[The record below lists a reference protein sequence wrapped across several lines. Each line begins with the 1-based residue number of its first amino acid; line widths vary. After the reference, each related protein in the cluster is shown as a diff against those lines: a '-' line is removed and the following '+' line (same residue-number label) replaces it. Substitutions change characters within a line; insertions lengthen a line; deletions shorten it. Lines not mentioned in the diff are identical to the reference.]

1 MINVTSQTK
10 ESWKSE
16 TAFHT
21 VNIVIGGVTYTNDD
35 VLSESLE
42 ISEILESNEYLQFTG
57 CSSSKASFTLLGAS
71 GNLKGQSVTITI
83 KSGTTETITLFHGY
97 VDEQETKDYTTGA
110 VSFVCYDPLYTIGQ
124 TDVATWYKNLSFPLT
139 LGSFRASLFTYL
151 GLTAVATT
159 LVNDSIQIDRQ
170 YIPVNLAAIDVIK
183 AICQINA
190 VYGII
195 NRSGQFE
202 FRTLPTITST
212 TYEAI
217 DYYKSIDYQRFN
229 VQSIEKVIV
238 RQNEN
243 EVGAA
248 YGSDGNTYVVQGNMF
263 TYNLD
268 DVVLLAIAQN
278 IYSNVHGKVY
288 VPYSATTYGMPW
300 VEVGDIITYPVYDP
314 STGTSTNMDFYVLSR
329 SLKGVQALFDST
341 EAEGQ
346 EYQTVFISN
355 LTTQIDTIKADMR
368 EMQRAI
374 DNAVIKHYQAHNAS
388 QVSVSSNFVK
398 ILDFTPFEHFATDT
412 TDFVF
417 EGSVIMTAVSTET
430 EANNEYTITPAKAQI
445 KYVLNG
451 SDVSYQPI
459 EVYEDGIYTQAL
471 NYQFAG
477 LVKNTRTNLEVYIK
491 AVSGS
496 FSIDANNA
504 IGYLWAQ
511 NLDKI
516 EIVRIYVNQL
526 PTKVNYMQGQSLDL
540 TDVEIYAE
548 TNNGETI
555 DITNDCTFAPADGS
569 TLSTVGSQDIIVTYG
584 DFQTSFAV
592 TVIALDF
599 LRYVIYAEGQSAYV
613 ITGLNIAN
621 IEADDLHDLPIPNT
635 YNGKEVILSTLMV

>member
-1 MINVTSQTK
+1 MINVTEQTK
-10 ESWKSE
+10 TSYEQLKPNTLTITIGASTFTNANISQES
-16 TAFHT
+16 F
-21 VNIVIGGVTYTNDD
+21 
-35 VLSESLE
+35 SLE
-42 ISEILESNEYLQFTG
+42 ENLEPNEYLQFTG
-57 CSSSKASFTLLGAS
+57 CNCSKAAFTLLGVS
-71 GNLKGQSVTITI
+71 GNFKGQSVTITI

-202 FRTLPTITST
+202 FRVLPTITST
-212 TYEAI
+212 TYEAV

-278 IYSNVHGKVY
+278 IYPNVHGKVY

-374 DNAVIKHYQAHNAS
+374 DNTVIKHYQAHNAS
-388 QVSVSSNFVK
+388 QVNVSNSFVK

-417 EGSVIMTAVSTET
+417 EGSVIMTATTYEA
-430 EANNEYTITPAKAQI
+430 EANNEYYITPAKAQI

-451 SDVSYQPI
+451 TDVSYQPI
-459 EVYEDGIYTQAL
+459 EVYEDGLYTQAL

-496 FSIDANNA
+496 FTIDANNA

-511 NLDKI
+511 NLDKV
-516 EIVRIYVNQL
+516 EIIRIYVNQL
-526 PTKVNYMQGQSLDL
+526 PTKVNYMQGESLDL

-548 TNNGETI
+548 ANDGGTV
-555 DITNDCTFAPADGS
+555 DITNDCTFSPANGS
-569 TLSTVGSQDIIVTYG
+569 ALGTVGTQDVIVTYG
-584 DFQTSFAV
+584 DFQTSFSV
-592 TVIALDF
+592 TVAALDF
-599 LRYVIYAEGQSAYV
+599 LRYVIYTESSNAYT

-621 IEADDLHDLPIPNT
+621 IEADNLHDLPIPSS
-635 YNGKEVILSTLMV
+635 YNDKEVVLA

>member
-1 MINVTSQTK
+1 MINVTSATK
-10 ESWKSE
+10 TSFKNLKPN
-16 TAFHT
+16 TLT
-21 VNIVIGGVTYTNDD
+21 IVIGANTYSNTQIDNETFELD
-35 VLSESLE
+35 EF
-42 ISEILESNEYLQFTG
+42 LESNNYLQFTG
-57 CSSSKASFTLLGAS
+57 CNCSKASFTLLGAS

-83 KSGTTETITLFHGY
+83 KSGTTETITLFRGY

-124 TDVATWYKNLSFPLT
+124 IDVATWYKNLSFPLT

-212 TYEAI
+212 TYEAV

-278 IYSNVHGKVY
+278 IYPNVHGKVY

-314 STGTSTNMDFYVLSR
+314 STDTSTNMDFYVLSR

-374 DNAVIKHYQAHNAS
+374 DNAVIKHYQAHNDS
-388 QVSVSSNFVK
+388 QIAVSSSFVK
-398 ILDFTPFEHFATDT
+398 LLDFTPFEHFATDT

-417 EGSVIMTAVSTET
+417 EGSIILNAVSTET

-555 DITNDCTFAPADGS
+555 DITNDCTFTPADGS

-621 IEADDLHDLPIPNT
+621 IEADDLHDLPIPST

>member
-1 MINVTSQTK
+1 MINVTSATK
-10 ESWKSE
+10 TSFKNLKPN
-16 TAFHT
+16 TLT
-21 VNIVIGGVTYTNDD
+21 IVIGANTYSNTQIDN
-35 VLSESLE
+35 ETFSLDE
-42 ISEILESNEYLQFTG
+42 ALESNNYLQFTG
-57 CSSSKASFTLLGAS
+57 CNCAKASFTLLGAS

-195 NRSGQFE
+195 NRNGQFE

-212 TYEAI
+212 TYEAV
-217 DYYKSIDYQRFN
+217 DYYRSIDYQRFN

-268 DVVLLAIAQN
+268 DVVLLTIAQN
-278 IYSNVHGKVY
+278 IYPNVHGKVY
-288 VPYSATTYGMPW
+288 IPYSATTYGMPW

-314 STGTSTNMDFYVLSR
+314 SNDTSTNMDFYVLSR

-374 DNAVIKHYQAHNAS
+374 DNTVIKHYQAHNDS
-388 QVSVSSNFVK
+388 QIAVSSSFVK

-417 EGSVIMTAVSTET
+417 EGSIILNAVSSET

-451 SDVSYQPI
+451 NDISYQPV
-459 EVYEDGIYTQAL
+459 EVYEDGEYTLAL
-471 NYQFAG
+471 NYQMAG
-477 LVKNTRTNLEVYIK
+477 LVKNTRTDLEVYIK
-491 AVSGS
+491 ALSGS
-496 FSIDANNA
+496 LTIGASKA

-516 EIVRIYVNQL
+516 EVIRIYVYQM
-526 PTKVNYMQGQSLDL
+526 PTKVNYTQGQSLDL

-621 IEADDLHDLPIPNT
+621 IEADNLHDLPIPSS
-635 YNGKEVILSTLMV
+635 YNGKEVVLHNGI

>member
-1 MINVTSQTK
+1 MINVTTQTK
-10 ESWKSE
+10 NSYKSSSHKVL
-16 TAFHT
+16 TIT
-21 VNIVIGGVTYTNDD
+21 IGSNTYTDTNI
-35 VLSESLE
+35 SQEGFSLVE
-42 ISEILESNEYLQFTG
+42 NLETNEYLQFTG
-57 CSSSKASFTLLGAS
+57 CNCSMASFSLIGINE
-71 GNLKGQSVTITI
+71 NLKGQSVTISI
-83 KSGTTETITLFHGY
+83 KANNTESIPLFHGY
-97 VDEQETKDYTTGA
+97 VDEQKTKNYVTGLCE
-110 VSFVCYDPLYTIGQ
+110 FTCYDILYTIGQ

-195 NRSGQFE
+195 NRNGQFE
-202 FRTLPTITST
+202 FRSLPTITST
-212 TYEAI
+212 TYEAV
-217 DYYKSIDYQRFN
+217 DYYKGIDYQRFS
-229 VQSIEKVIV
+229 VKSIEKVIV

-278 IYSNVHGKVY
+278 IYPNVHGKVY

-314 STGTSTNMDFYVLSR
+314 STDTSTNMDFYVLSR

-388 QVSVSSNFVK
+388 QVSVSSSFVK

-430 EANNEYTITPAKAQI
+430 EVNGEYNITPAKAQI

-511 NLDKI
+511 NLDRI
-516 EIVRIYVNQL
+516 EIERIQVTTM
-526 PTKVNYMQGQSLDL
+526 PTKVEYNFGEALDL
-540 TDVEIYAE
+540 TGLVVTGFYNDGTSA
-548 TNNGETI
+548 
-555 DITNDCTFAPADGS
+555 DITNFCTYNPSNGES
-569 TLSTVGSQDIIVTYG
+569 LSESGTQTVIVTYG
-584 DFQTSFAV
+584 DLQTSFSV
-592 TVIALDF
+592 SVGEYDL
-599 LRYVIYAEGQSAYV
+599 LRYIIYTEDSTQIMV
-613 ITGLNIAN
+613 TGLNTTN
-621 IEADDLHDLPIPNT
+621 IESDGLHNLIIPT
-635 YNGKEVILSTLMV
+635 SWNGKSVVIRSS

>member
-1 MINVTSQTK
+1 MINVTEQTK
-10 ESWKSE
+10 TSYEQLKPNTLTITIGASTFTNANISQES
-16 TAFHT
+16 F
-21 VNIVIGGVTYTNDD
+21 
-35 VLSESLE
+35 SLE
-42 ISEILESNEYLQFTG
+42 ENLEPNEYLQFTG
-57 CSSSKASFTLLGAS
+57 CNCSKASFTLLGAS
-71 GNLKGQSVTITI
+71 GNFKGQSVTITI

-212 TYEAI
+212 TYEAV

-278 IYSNVHGKVY
+278 IYPNVHGKVY

-314 STGTSTNMDFYVLSR
+314 STDTSTNMDFYVLSR

-355 LTTQIDTIKADMR
+355 LTTQIDTIKSDMR

-374 DNAVIKHYQAHNAS
+374 DNAVIKHYQAHNDS
-388 QVSVSSNFVK
+388 QIAVSSSFVK
-398 ILDFTPFEHFATDT
+398 VLDFTPFKHFATDT

-417 EGSVIMTAVSTET
+417 EGSIILNAVSSET
-430 EANNEYTITPAKAQI
+430 EANNEYTITPAKAQV

-451 SDVSYQPI
+451 NDISYQPV
-459 EVYEDGIYTQAL
+459 EVYEDGEYTLAL
-471 NYQFAG
+471 NYQMAG
-477 LVKNTRTNLEVYIK
+477 LVKNTRTDLEVYIK

-496 FSIDANNA
+496 LTIDANKA

-511 NLDKI
+511 NLDAI
-516 EIVRIYVNQL
+516 EIIRIYVYQM
-526 PTKVNYMQGQSLDL
+526 PTKVNYTQGQSLDL
-540 TDVEIYAE
+540 TGLVIYGE
-548 TNNGETI
+548 TNDGVLT
-555 DITNDCTFAPADGS
+555 DITSSCTFSPANGS
-569 TLSTVGSQDIIVTYG
+569 QLSTVGTQTVVVTYG
-584 DFQTSFAV
+584 DLQTSFSVEV
-592 TVIALDF
+592 TYLNFID
-599 LRYVIYAEGQSAYV
+599 YVLYTETDQSIYIYGLKTSA
-613 ITGLNIAN
+613 
-621 IEADDLHDLPIPNT
+621 IEADGVHDLSIPSV
-635 YNGKEVILSTLMV
+635 YGDKRVYMKD